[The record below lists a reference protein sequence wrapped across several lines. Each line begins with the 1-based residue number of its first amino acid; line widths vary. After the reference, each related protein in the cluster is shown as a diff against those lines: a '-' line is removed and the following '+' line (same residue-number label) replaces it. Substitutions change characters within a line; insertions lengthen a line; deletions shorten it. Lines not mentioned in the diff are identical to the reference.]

1 AGKGGERGGRRGGG
15 GFEAGRGERGPAV
28 EVVAPAEPVKAAAE
42 PAVATAEGAEV
53 TVPSLAGKT
62 VRSVTEECLHLGL
75 HLVLI
80 GTGVAAVEQSPEA
93 GATVRRGA
101 RITVRF
107 ARSPGLVTT
116 SGRGR

>member
-15 GFEAGRGERGPAV
+15 GFDAAQVEMSPAV
-28 EVVAPAEPVKAAAE
+28 EVVAPAEPVKAVAE

-80 GTGVAAVEQSPEA
+80 GTGVAVGQSPEA
-93 GATVRRGA
+93 GATLPRGA
-101 RITVRF
+101 RIIVRF
-107 ARSPGLVTT
+107 ARSGALVTT